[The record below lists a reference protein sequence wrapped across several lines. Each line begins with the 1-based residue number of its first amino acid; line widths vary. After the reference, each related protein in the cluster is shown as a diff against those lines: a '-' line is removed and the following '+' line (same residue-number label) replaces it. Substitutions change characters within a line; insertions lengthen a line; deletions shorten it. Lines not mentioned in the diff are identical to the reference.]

1 MTIGSRRSLVF
12 AFLGLAALAGAR
24 PMAQQQTPRTVG
36 TPGVD
41 QLTVDFLAVAKDDAR
56 TPILDLTKETVTLKV
71 GGKNRVIT
79 SLQLLKM
86 EGPAPAAAAA
96 SAAAPVASAF
106 PAPFATNVRAV
117 TGGPGRNLLFI
128 IDTET
133 IRSGEEGPVRTAILG
148 LLAKLTTNDQA
159 SVVAIPHGGMNVE
172 MTSEIAK
179 VSDAIT
185 HFTGAA
191 PASETSTQAND
202 RSRLDVEAVTNILRS
217 MSGSDRPTTIIY
229 VASSLMGAG
238 TGQSI
243 NSTNSG
249 RGADAAST
257 ISQGELT
264 ADTFNK
270 VRENIGAARAQIFV
284 VQAESGPTI
293 SGASPGT
300 TNQGLMTLAGLGGGE
315 FYSHISLG
323 SEDAVARVARTTS
336 AYYVATFDADP
347 SDKISTRYPI
357 SISSSRA
364 DVKFLVRPDFE
375 RTKAAANT
383 KAPTIDEMFKTSDAF
398 RDLPMRAVGYSVRPI
413 GPDKDK
419 TTWVRAFAEVLTPG
433 VKLTA
438 ASAGIYDFTGRLVFR
453 TAVPAAELAKPL
465 IQASLQAPPGKYKL
479 RFAATDGK
487 VSGAVDYPIEIG
499 LTPAGAFKMSSL
511 MVIPKLQFSTET
523 EAAAI
528 FELYGQNSG
537 QQLSIE
543 FFLVGAGPEPK
554 PLDMKPIQAAPGE
567 ADKYIVG
574 VTVPLADLPP
584 GDYQV
589 KAIVG
594 VVGQPSGTVVGTI
607 RKVK

>member
-1 MTIGSRRSLVF
+1 
-12 AFLGLAALAGAR
+12 
-24 PMAQQQTPRTVG
+24 
-36 TPGVD
+36 
-41 QLTVDFLAVAKDDAR
+41 
-56 TPILDLTKETVTLKV
+56 
-71 GGKNRVIT
+71 
-79 SLQLLKM
+79 
-86 EGPAPAAAAA
+86 
-96 SAAAPVASAF
+96 
-106 PAPFATNVRAV
+106 
-117 TGGPGRNLLFI
+117 
-128 IDTET
+128 
-133 IRSGEEGPVRTAILG
+133 
-148 LLAKLTTNDQA
+148 
-159 SVVAIPHGGMNVE
+159 
-172 MTSEIAK
+172 
-179 VSDAIT
+179 
-185 HFTGAA
+185 
-191 PASETSTQAND
+191 
-202 RSRLDVEAVTNILRS
+202 
-217 MSGSDRPTTIIY
+217 
-229 VASSLMGAG
+229 
-238 TGQSI
+238 
-243 NSTNSG
+243 
-249 RGADAAST
+249 
-257 ISQGELT
+257 
-264 ADTFNK
+264 
-270 VRENIGAARAQIFV
+270 
-284 VQAESGPTI
+284 
-293 SGASPGT
+293 
-300 TNQGLMTLAGLGGGE
+300 
-315 FYSHISLG
+315 
-323 SEDAVARVARTTS
+323 
-336 AYYVATFDADP
+336 
-347 SDKISTRYPI
+347 
-357 SISSSRA
+357 
-364 DVKFLVRPDFE
+364 
-375 RTKAAANT
+375 
-383 KAPTIDEMFKTSDAF
+383 
-398 RDLPMRAVGYSVRPI
+398 
-413 GPDKDK
+413 
-419 TTWVRAFAEVLTPG
+419 VLTPG